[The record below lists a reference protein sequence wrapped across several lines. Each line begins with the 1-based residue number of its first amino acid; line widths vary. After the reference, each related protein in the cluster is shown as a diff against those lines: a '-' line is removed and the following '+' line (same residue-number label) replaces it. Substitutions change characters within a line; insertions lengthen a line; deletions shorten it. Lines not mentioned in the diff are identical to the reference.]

1 MELRYD
7 IKEEKTLFNKLIK
20 TANEHFN
27 LDNFT
32 QSFPKIILRMFY
44 SQMLMKKINE
54 FEKTD
59 IYIVNF

>member
-1 MELRYD
+1 MELLYD

-32 QSFPKIILRMFY
+32 QSFPKII
-44 SQMLMKKINE
+44 
-54 FEKTD
+54 
-59 IYIVNF
+59 